1 MTSINYSQAER
12 LLEDGFTECERQF
25 IAGISPSI
33 DEPLAQSYDVLFAS
47 ATQAYREVLLGC
59 IIVRLLDASVNVRL
73 PYAKLGDY
81 AYSGRALDE
90 NVINS
95 FLRRKKI
102 PCSKGPF
109 LSVFRRS
116 VRFDE
121 STRTGLRD
129 KAGYDAF
136 LSTMQVIE
144 MASPAGLTE
153 ILKYHLHRFIQLRES
168 SHIEIQRLKRISLVQ
183 CEYVIGELLK
193 MPSGGRFPVFLIVST
208 FQAIK
213 EVYCL
218 GWEIDFHGINVA
230 DKATG
235 ASGDVTIRSKG
246 NIFLAAEI
254 TERIVDRERVIAT
267 FDTKIAPKSI
277 EDYLFLVLEKSQ
289 DPGVLEQAKKYF
301 AQGHEVN
308 FLEIKNWIVSM
319 LSILGSHGR
328 SIFLNSLAE
337 YLNNMDIPK
346 VLKVAW
352 NDTMQRI
359 AAGRA

>member
-12 LLEDGFTECERQF
+12 LLEDTFRECEEQF
-25 IAGISPSI
+25 IAGSSPSI
-33 DEPLAQSYDVLFAS
+33 DEHLAKSYDVLFAS

-59 IIVRLLDASVNVRL
+59 IIVRLLDASANVRQ
-73 PYAKLGDY
+73 PYVKLGNR

-90 NVINS
+90 NVINP
-95 FLRRKKI
+95 FLRRKKV

-129 KAGYDAF
+129 KAGYDGF
-136 LSTMQVIE
+136 LSIIEVIE
-144 MASPAGLTE
+144 KASSTTLVE
-153 ILKYHLHRFIQLRES
+153 ILRYHLHRFIQLRES
-168 SHIEIQRLKRISLVQ
+168 SHIEIQRVKRISLIQ
-183 CEYVIGELLK
+183 CEYLIGELLR
-193 MPSGGRFPVFLIVST
+193 MPSGGRFPVFLILST

-213 EVYCL
+213 EVYRL
-218 GWEIDFHGINVA
+218 DWEIDFHGINVA
-230 DKATG
+230 DKAAR

-246 NIFLAAEI
+246 NIFLVAEI

-267 FDTKIAPKSI
+267 FETKIAPKSI

-289 DPGVLEQAKKYF
+289 DPAVLEQAKKYF

-308 FLEIKNWIVSM
+308 FLEIKSWIVSM
-319 LSILGSHGR
+319 LSILGFHGR
-328 SIFLNSLAE
+328 FIFLNSLAN
-337 YLNNMDIPK
+337 YLDNVDIPK
-346 VLKVAW
+346 ALKVAW

>member
-1 MTSINYSQAER
+1 M
-12 LLEDGFTECERQF
+12 
-25 IAGISPSI
+25 
-33 DEPLAQSYDVLFAS
+33 LFAS
-47 ATQAYREVLLGC
+47 TTQAYREVLLGC
-59 IIVRLLDASVNVRL
+59 IIVRLLDASVSVRL

-90 NVINS
+90 NVINP
-95 FLRRKKI
+95 FLRHQKI

-116 VRFDE
+116 VRFDA

-129 KAGYDAF
+129 KTGYDAF
-136 LSTMQVIE
+136 LSTMEVIE
-144 MASPAGLTE
+144 KAGTAALTE
-153 ILKYHLHRFIQLRES
+153 ILKYHLHCFIQLRES

-183 CEYVIGELLK
+183 CEYLIGELLK
-193 MPSGGRFPVFLIVST
+193 IPSGGRFPVFLIVST

-213 EVYCL
+213 NVYCL
-218 GWEIDFHGINVA
+218 DWEIDFHGINVA
-230 DKATG
+230 DKAAG

-246 NIFLAAEI
+246 KVFLAAEI
-254 TERIVDRERVIAT
+254 TERIVDRERVVAT

-289 DPGVLEQAKKYF
+289 DPAGLEQARKYF

-308 FLEIKNWIVSM
+308 FLEIKNWMVSI

-328 SIFLNSLAE
+328 SVFLNWLAD
-337 YLNNMDIPK
+337 YLDNVDIPK

-352 NDTMQRI
+352 NDTMQHI
-359 AAGRA
+359 AAGHA

>member
-1 MTSINYSQAER
+1 MASIDHSQAER
-12 LLEDGFTECERQF
+12 LLEDTFRECEERF
-25 IAGISPSI
+25 IAWSRPSI
-33 DEPLAQSYDVLFAS
+33 DERLAKSYDVLFAS

-73 PYAKLGDY
+73 PYAKLGDR

-90 NVINS
+90 SVINP
-95 FLRRKKI
+95 FLRRKKV

-116 VRFDE
+116 VRFDY

-136 LSTMQVIE
+136 LRVVEFIE
-144 MASPAGLTE
+144 MASPNGLAET
-153 ILKYHLHRFIQLRES
+153 LKYHLHRFIQLRES

-183 CEYVIGELLK
+183 CEYLIGQLLK
-193 MPSGGRFPVFLIVST
+193 MPSGGRFPVFLIVSA

-213 EVYCL
+213 DVYCL
-218 GWEIDFHGINVA
+218 DWEIEFHGINVA
-230 DKATG
+230 DKASG

-246 NIFLAAEI
+246 NIFLASEI
-254 TERIVDRERVIAT
+254 TERIVDRERVVAT

-289 DPGVLEQAKKYF
+289 DPAVLEQAKKYF

-308 FLEIKNWIVSM
+308 FLEIKNWMVSM

-328 SIFLNSLAE
+328 SVFLNRLAD
-337 YLNNMDIPK
+337 YLDNVDIPK
-346 VLKVAW
+346 VLKVTW

-359 AAGRA
+359 AAGDI

>member
-1 MTSINYSQAER
+1 MAGIDYSQAKQ
-12 LLEDGFTECERQF
+12 LLENGFTECEQQF
-25 IAGISPSI
+25 IAGICPSI
-33 DEPLAQSYDVLFAS
+33 DERLAHPYDLLFAS

-59 IIVRLLDASVNVRL
+59 IIVRLLDTSVNVRL
-73 PYAKLGDY
+73 PYAKLDDR

-90 NVINS
+90 NVINA
-95 FLRRKKI
+95 FLRHKKI

-136 LSTMQVIE
+136 LRIIEVIE
-144 MASPAGLTE
+144 KASPTGLVE
-153 ILKYHLHRFIQLRES
+153 ILRYHLHRFIQLRES

-183 CEYVIGELLK
+183 CEYLIGELLK

-213 EVYCL
+213 DVYCL
-218 GWEIDFHGINVA
+218 DWEIDFHDINVA

-254 TERIVDRERVIAT
+254 TERIVDRERVVAT

-289 DPGVLEQAKKYF
+289 DAAVLEQAKKYF

-308 FLEIKNWIVSM
+308 FLEIKDWMVSM
-319 LSILGSHGR
+319 LSILGWRGR
-328 SIFLNSLAE
+328 STFLNLLAE
-337 YLNNMDIPK
+337 YLDNVDIPK
-346 VLKVAW
+346 VLKIAW
-352 NDTMQRI
+352 NDTIQRI
-359 AAGRA
+359 AGGYA

>member
-12 LLEDGFTECERQF
+12 LLEDTFRECEERF
-25 IAGISPSI
+25 IVESSASI
-33 DEPLAQSYDVLFAS
+33 DERLAQSYDVLFAS

-59 IIVRLLDASVNVRL
+59 IIVRLLDASVDVRL
-73 PYAKLGDY
+73 PYAKLDDR

-90 NVINS
+90 NVINP
-95 FLRRKKI
+95 FLRCKKI

-136 LSTMQVIE
+136 LTVIQFIE
-144 MASPAGLTE
+144 MAGPNGLAG

-168 SHIEIQRLKRISLVQ
+168 SHVEIQRLKRISLVQ
-183 CEYVIGELLK
+183 CEYLIGALLK

-208 FQAIK
+208 FQSIK
-213 EVYCL
+213 DAYGL
-218 GWEIDFHGINVA
+218 DWEIDFHGINVA

-235 ASGDVTIRSKG
+235 ASGDVTVRTKG
-246 NIFLAAEI
+246 SVFLAAEI
-254 TERIVDRERVIAT
+254 TERIVDRERVVAT

-308 FLEIKNWIVSM
+308 FLQIKGWIVSI

-337 YLNNMDIPK
+337 YLDNVDIPK
-346 VLKVAW
+346 ALKIAW
-352 NDTMQRI
+352 NDTIQRI
-359 AAGRA
+359 AAGHA

>member
-1 MTSINYSQAER
+1 MAGINYSQAKR
-12 LLEDGFTECERQF
+12 LLEDTFRECEERF
-25 IAGISPSI
+25 IAGSSPSI
-33 DEPLAQSYDVLFAS
+33 DERLAHSYDVLFAS

-59 IIVRLLDASVNVRL
+59 IIVRSLDASVNVRL
-73 PYAKLGDY
+73 PYAKLGDR

-90 NVINS
+90 NIINP

-102 PCSKGPF
+102 PCSKEPF

-129 KAGYDAF
+129 KTGYDAF
-136 LSTMQVIE
+136 LSIMQVIE
-144 MASPAGLTE
+144 KASHTALAE

-168 SHIEIQRLKRISLVQ
+168 SHIEIQRLKRVSLVQ
-183 CEYVIGELLK
+183 CEYLIGELLK
-193 MPSGGRFPVFLIVST
+193 MPSGGRFPVFLILST

-213 EVYCL
+213 EMYCFD
-218 GWEIDFHGINVA
+218 WQIDFHGINVA
-230 DKATG
+230 DKAAG
-235 ASGDVTIRSKG
+235 ASGDVTIRLKG

-254 TERIVDRERVIAT
+254 TERIVDQERVIAT

-289 DPGVLEQAKKYF
+289 DPAVLEQAKKYF

-308 FLEIKNWIVSM
+308 FLEIKSWMVSI

-328 SIFLNSLAE
+328 PVFLNCLAD
-337 YLNNMDIPK
+337 YLDNVDIPK

-359 AAGRA
+359 AAGHV